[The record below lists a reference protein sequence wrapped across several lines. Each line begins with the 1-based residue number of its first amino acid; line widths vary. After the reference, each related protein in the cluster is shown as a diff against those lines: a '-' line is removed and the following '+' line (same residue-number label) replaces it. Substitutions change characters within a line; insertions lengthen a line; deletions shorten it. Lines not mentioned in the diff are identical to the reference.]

1 MEKTSKAFTLI
12 ELMIVMAVIAGLS
25 VLGIVAIIQFRQGV
39 RINNAV
45 FEFNSIFQTMSNKA
59 RNAASISGQAGV
71 APDYYVLELLDSSF
85 QVKSCQRTAI
95 ANAVVCSNHEQI
107 LEPAD
112 IDWYTGIA
120 NPCRS
125 IGFER
130 RTADI
135 VFIQPTGTI
144 LNSGECIIFITLKEN
159 SIEKNENL
167 IKKYTFNAGNDTYVV
182 E

>member
-1 MEKTSKAFTLI
+1 MKAFTLI

-25 VLGIVAIIQFRQGV
+25 VLGIAAIIQFRQGV
-39 RINNAV
+39 QINNAV
-45 FEFNSIFQTMSNKA
+45 FEFNSILQTISNKA
-59 RNAASISGQAGV
+59 KNAASISGQPGV
-71 APDYYVLELLDSSF
+71 APDYYVLELLDSSL

-95 ANAVVCSNHEQI
+95 ANSVICSNHEEI
-107 LEPAD
+107 FEPAD

-120 NPCRS
+120 TPCRS
-125 IGFER
+125 IGFEK

-144 LNSGECIIFITLKEN
+144 LNTGECNIFVTLKEN
-159 SIEKNENL
+159 SIEQNQNL